1 MDPIAAVSHRIVPPD
16 PSIADAVGT
25 HHELATALADLVDN
39 AIDADAR
46 RVHIRFLTRGG
57 TLTDLL
63 VMDDGRGMDGAA
75 IDAAMTF
82 ARTRAYDEHD
92 LGHYGLGLKAA
103 SLSQADVLD
112 VCSRAAGGVP
122 VGRRITKDAPSCVE
136 TLDPHQVGDALARQ
150 PFRIPGADAPHGTV
164 VHWRGFRTALVSP
177 DPDERAEWLNERVE
191 EVRDHLGLV
200 FHRILARSRVEI
212 GIDEFA
218 LDLGEAGSTRKVRG
232 LDPLAGAV
240 AGVRPMALDG
250 AVDGRPFR
258 LTTVILSEH
267 ALRDPAVLAS
277 ARSST
282 AAGGQGLYVYR
293 RDRLLQI
300 GGWNSVIRGG
310 REYERLRVSL
320 DVDDPLLEFVQI
332 NPEKSGVVLDATM
345 CRAVRGAVDGE
356 GRSFDDVLDLARSA
370 ASEARRRTKR
380 PVTLVEPGR
389 RGLSRQMHDA
399 IGDAVEF
406 LDDYPVDI
414 RWRRLPGTSLVDVD
428 LERRTLWLN
437 DLYRPAL
444 SGSMRPDDAPLL
456 KTLLLL
462 LYSRFFECSHLGNRK
477 KRELKAWD
485 SMIVA
490 ALGEELEHRGT
501 REGRTRE

>member
-1 MDPIAAVSHRIVPPD
+1 MDPITVVSHRDVPPD

-25 HHELATALADLVDN
+25 RHELPTALADLVDN
-39 AIDADAR
+39 AVDAGAS
-46 RVHIRFLTRGG
+46 RVHVRFLTSNG
-57 TLTDLL
+57 TLTGLL
-63 VMDDGRGMDGAA
+63 VTDDGRGMDEAA

-112 VCSRAAGGVP
+112 VCSRAVGGVP
-122 VGRRITKDAPSCVE
+122 VGRRITRDAPSRVE
-136 TLDPHQVGDALARQ
+136 TLDPHQVGDALARR
-150 PFRIPGADAPHGTV
+150 PLRIPGADAPHGTV

-177 DPDERAEWLNERVE
+177 DPDERTEWLGGRVE
-191 EVRDHLGLV
+191 EVRGHLGLV

-212 GIDEFA
+212 GIDEFD
-218 LDLGEAGSTRKVRG
+218 LDLGEAGAMRRVRG

-240 AGVRPMALDG
+240 AGVRPIALDG

-258 LTTVILSEH
+258 LTAVILTEP

-282 AAGGQGLYVYR
+282 MAGGQGLYVYR

-310 REYERLRVSL
+310 RNYERLRISL

-332 NPEKSGVVLDATM
+332 NPEKSGVVLNATM
-345 CRAVRGAVDGE
+345 RRAVRGAVDGA
-356 GRSFDDVLDLARSA
+356 GRSFEDV
-370 ASEARRRTKR
+370 
-380 PVTLVEPGR
+380 PLVEPR
-389 RGLSRQMHDA
+389 RGLSRQMYDT

-406 LDDYPVDI
+406 LDADPVDI

-462 LYSRFFECSHLGNRK
+462 LHSRFFEGSYLGDRER
-477 KRELKAWD
+477 RELGAWD
-485 SMIVA
+485 SIIRA
-490 ALGEELEHRGT
+490 ALGEELEHRGL